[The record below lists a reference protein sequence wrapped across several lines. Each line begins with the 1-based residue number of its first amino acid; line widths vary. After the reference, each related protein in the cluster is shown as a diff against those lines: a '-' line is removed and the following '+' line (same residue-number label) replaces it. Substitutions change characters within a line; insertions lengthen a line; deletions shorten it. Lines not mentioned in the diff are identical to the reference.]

1 MPKYDKVVDD
11 DFTMKETRLKGQWS
25 MSHFVPKYFA
35 VFDIVVIVVMIRS

>member
-11 DFTMKETRLKGQWS
+11 DFAMKEKRLKGQWS

-35 VFDIVVIVVMIRS
+35 VFDIVAIIVMIRS